1 MVSAKL
7 VHQIE
12 DHWEAISTRLLRLL
26 RTCPGLPHF
35 NHIPESEVT
44 EVCRRVLHNLG
55 HWLVSTSDDELAQ
68 YYERIGRQRH
78 KEGMPLSE
86 CLRSVQLMR
95 EATFDYVRDE
105 STIQS
110 SMDLYAEEEL
120 ETRLARFFDLL
131 AYHLARG
138 YEQAQNLHVTN

>member
-1 MVSAKL
+1 
-7 VHQIE
+7 
-12 DHWEAISTRLLRLL
+12 
-26 RTCPGLPHF
+26 
-35 NHIPESEVT
+35 
-44 EVCRRVLHNLG
+44 
-55 HWLVSTSDDELAQ
+55 
-68 YYERIGRQRH
+68 
-78 KEGMPLSE
+78 MPLSE